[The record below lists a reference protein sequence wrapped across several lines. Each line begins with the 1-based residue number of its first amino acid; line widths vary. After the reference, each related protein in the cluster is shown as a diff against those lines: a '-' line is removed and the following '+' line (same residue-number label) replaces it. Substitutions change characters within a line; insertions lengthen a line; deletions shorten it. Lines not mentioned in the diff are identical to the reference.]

1 MSFTYLQPVEI
12 DETLELLARYGED
25 ARLLAGGAALVL
37 LIRQK
42 LLAPQALISLEGVQA
57 LRYSQVEA
65 EGLHLGATN
74 RLSAV
79 AADEQVLRRFPAL
92 AQACGVVGNVR
103 VRNQATLGGNLAEA
117 DYASDPPAVL
127 CALQAVVTATSSRG
141 ARQIP
146 LSEFFRSFYTTALQP
161 DELLSDIF
169 VPGLPPGARTVYL
182 KYKSRSSEDRP
193 CVGVAAVGVLQDG
206 ICQDLRVAVGAA
218 CEIPF
223 RSPDVERQAQGQALS
238 DELIGEVARS
248 YAAGI
253 EPLEDLRGS
262 AWYRR
267 QMVQVFVRRALEEVR
282 SGDR

>member
-146 LSEFFRSFYTTALQP
+146 LSEFFRGFYTTALQP

-253 EPLEDLRGS
+253 KPLEDLRGS